1 MSTLPPN
8 LAPLAL
14 ANAGR
19 EYRVSTTDH
28 GKFLYLGN
36 ASDGRTG
43 TMAVQWVPDASFTG
57 SFAVTARM
65 HGKPAS
71 DNGVAF
77 VDYPFRRVVL
87 NNVASDRAVTTNTA
101 TPLVNSF
108 IIEVP
113 SNGVAL
119 AMLCSCTAGFGYLYS
134 WPLTGPAT

>member
-1 MSTLPPN
+1 MSTLPSHLSPIV
-8 LAPLAL
+8 L

-19 EYRVSTTDH
+19 EYRVSAADN
-28 GKFLYLGN
+28 GKFLFLGN

-43 TMAVQWVPDASFTG
+43 TMFVQFVPEASFVG
-57 SFAVTARM
+57 SFAVTARA

-77 VDYPFRRVVL
+77 VDYPFRRVVIA
-87 NNVASDRAVTTNTA
+87 NVASDRAMTTNTV
-101 TPLVNSF
+101 TPLSDGF

-119 AMLCSCTAGFGYLYS
+119 ALLCDCSAGVGTLYS
-134 WPLTGPAT
+134 WPLNGSPT

>member
-1 MSTLPPN
+1 MAALPPN

-19 EYRVSTTDH
+19 EYRVSESDN
-28 GKFLYLGN
+28 GLFLFLGN
-36 ASDGRTG
+36 SSDGRTG
-43 TMAVQWVPDASFTG
+43 TMVVQWVPDASFAG
-57 SFAVTARM
+57 SFAVTARIY
-65 HGKPAS
+65 GKPAS

-87 NNVASDRAVTTNTA
+87 NNVASDRAITTNTA

-119 AMLCSCTAGFGYLYS
+119 AMLCSCTAGFGHLYS
-134 WPLTGPAT
+134 WPLNGPAT